1 MMKAKWRERA
11 LSAAID
17 TSCRQLASWCSF
29 VPSVDLGAQAF
40 TVRSWPSLPK
50 ATAPPDAAFVPTFT
64 VAGDEAEEEGH
75 DKSAEEA
82 VQALDHEDDEAEEA
96 LLMLASG

>member
-17 TSCRQLASWCSF
+17 TSCRQLASWNSF
-29 VPSVDLGAQAF
+29 VPSVDLGAQQSI
-40 TVRSWPSLPK
+40 VRSWSSLPG
-50 ATAPPDAAFVPTFT
+50 ATAPPDATLVPTLT
-64 VAGDEAEEEGH
+64 GAEDEAEKEEH